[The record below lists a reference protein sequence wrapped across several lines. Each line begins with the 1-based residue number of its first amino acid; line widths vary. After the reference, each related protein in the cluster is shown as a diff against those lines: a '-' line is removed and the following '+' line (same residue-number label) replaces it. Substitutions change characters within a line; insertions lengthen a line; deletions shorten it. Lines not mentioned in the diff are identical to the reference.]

1 MLRRRWF
8 SMAAC
13 SIAAGAASDEAR
25 AQTPGRP
32 AAEPPGRP
40 AAEPLDRLAAEPL
53 DRLAALRER
62 GELRAC
68 IWPDYYGI
76 SARNP
81 RSSELEG
88 LDIDLVK
95 ALAARL
101 GVRLGFVETDF
112 TGFMDRLTQGDC
124 DVATMA
130 AGITP
135 ERARRVAFTRPYL
148 VSGAYA
154 VTTKGNARIRAWA
167 DIDAAGTVVAV
178 AAGTVIEPLMR
189 RSLRRAELMVVA
201 PPRTREAELLA
212 GRADVFMT
220 DYPYSRRLMALHAWV
235 QVLEPPER
243 FGETPYAWAV
253 APGDAAWLAVLNGF
267 LNEARADGTL
277 ERSAARHG
285 LAPILA
291 PILAR

>member
-1 MLRRRWF
+1 MLRRRVF
-8 SMAAC
+8 SMTAGI
-13 SIAAGAASDEAR
+13 IAAGAAYDELR
-25 AQTPGRP
+25 AQGTGRLE
-32 AAEPPGRP
+32 AVRA
-40 AAEPLDRLAAEPL
+40 
-53 DRLAALRER
+53 R

-68 IWPDYYGI
+68 IWPDYHGI
-76 SARNP
+76 SARHP
-81 RSSELEG
+81 RSNELEG

-95 ALAARL
+95 SLAARL
-101 GVRLGFVETDF
+101 GVRLRFVETDF
-112 TGFMDRLTQGDC
+112 TAFMDRLTQDDC

-148 VSGAYA
+148 VSAAYA

-167 DIDAAGTVVAV
+167 DIDAPGTVVAV
-178 AAGTVIEPLMR
+178 SAGTVIEPLMR
-189 RSLRRAELMVVA
+189 GSLRRAELMVVA

-235 QVLEPPER
+235 QVLDPPER

-253 APGDAAWLAVLNGF
+253 APGDPGWLAVLDGF
-267 LNEARADGTL
+267 LNEVRADGAL
-277 ERSAARHG
+277 ARSAARHG
-285 LAPILA
+285 LE